1 MEEERRVVRTVTR
14 LFTSK
19 VEGWRKER
27 RGRRIQGRS
36 KIYEGG
42 GGRMC
47 VSEYTYR
54 GTLF

>member
-1 MEEERRVVRTVTR
+1 MEEERRVVCSVTR

-19 VEGWRKER
+19 VGGIEEGEK
-27 RGRRIQGRS
+27 GRRIQGCS

-47 VSEYTYR
+47 VSEYT
-54 GTLF
+54 